1 MTPETVIADLSAR
14 FDDVHPVESWG
25 ETALFHNPDGAMKR
39 GVYFATVKRKD
50 GAHDRASALDR
61 AGAWRLNLGLPPAFY
76 EARFG
81 PRPARPARGGV
92 VATGH
97 DFTAPDE
104 LMPHPV
110 YAWMG
115 WVAVVSPSRS
125 TYDALAPLIGAA
137 FDKARQAAA
146 RRLRAEAR

>member
-1 MTPETVIADLSAR
+1 MTPDAVIADLSTR
-14 FDDVHPVESWG
+14 FGDVRPVESWG
-25 ETALFHNPDGAMKR
+25 ETALFHNPGGAMPR

-50 GAHDRASALDR
+50 GANDRASALDR
-61 AGAWRLNLGLPPAFY
+61 PGVWRLNLGLPPTLY

-81 PRPARPARGGV
+81 PRPARPAKGGI

-97 DFTAPDE
+97 DFTALDD
-104 LMPHPV
+104 LTPHPV
-110 YAWMG
+110 YGWMG
-115 WVAVVSPSRS
+115 WVAVVSPSRT